1 MLGMLTA
8 AEHYEVRSVPLPL
21 YYDENIFDRW
31 IHFSQTQVTWW
42 VSWQKSVG
50 DVAPLCVFLSMCQCD
65 PAIEY
70 EVLDHVWKYVSVW
83 VSCTKY
89 ISVFKSAT
97 ELLHSYVYECV
108 LPCASV
114 LVSVSARK
122 PAFLP
127 SHHWPLCPLC
137 FQTCLIA
144 AIYRNTNDEQ
154 WWRTDPSCKIN
165 VLLFHSHCSS
175 LVLVVVR

>member
-31 IHFSQTQVTWW
+31 IHFSQTQVTWC

-50 DVAPLCVFLSMCQCD
+50 DVAPLCVSLSVCQCD

-89 ISVFKSAT
+89 ISVFKPAT
-97 ELLHSYVYECV
+97 ELFYLWRIKHTHMYM
-108 LPCASV
+108 
-114 LVSVSARK
+114 SAFY
-122 PAFLP
+122 PAQV
-127 SHHWPLCPLC
+127 C
-137 FQTCLIA
+137 
-144 AIYRNTNDEQ
+144 
-154 WWRTDPSCKIN
+154 
-165 VLLFHSHCSS
+165 
-175 LVLVVVR
+175 